1 MKVGVLALQGAFK
14 LHAEALDRLGVEA
27 LEVRSVE
34 DFNSSEALIIPGGES
49 TTMSFLLESS
59 GIFESLQER
68 SIAGMPILGTC
79 AGMILLSSKIA
90 DGRSD
95 QKPLNLIDIEVR
107 RNGYGR
113 QINSFESDL
122 FIEGFESSFRGVF
135 IRAPLVE
142 DVSEKVE
149 VIAELNGRP
158 VMCRQDSTIVTSFH
172 PELADDDRIHA
183 EFLEMASNSL

>member
-1 MKVGVLALQGAFK
+1 VKVGVLALQGAFK
-14 LHAEALDRLGVEA
+14 LHVRALERLGVEA
-27 LEVRSVE
+27 LEVRSLE
-34 DFNSSEALIIPGGES
+34 NFDAAEALIIPGGES

-68 SIAGMPILGTC
+68 STSGMPILGTC
-79 AGMILLSSKIA
+79 AGMILLSSIIT
-90 DGRSD
+90 DGRND
-95 QKPLNLIDIEVR
+95 QKPLGLIDIEVR

-113 QINSFESDL
+113 QIDSFESDL
-122 FIEGFESSFRGVF
+122 SIDGFDGSFRGIF

-142 DVSEKVE
+142 TTGEEVE
-149 VIAELNGRP
+149 VLAEIDGRP

-183 EFLEMASNSL
+183 EFLEMVSNS

>member
-14 LHAEALDRLGVEA
+14 LHVEALERLGVEA

-183 EFLEMASNSL
+183 EFLEMVSNS

>member
-14 LHAEALDRLGVEA
+14 LHAEALERLGVEA

-79 AGMILLSSKIA
+79 AGMVLLPAILA

-183 EFLEMASNSL
+183 EFLEMASNS

>member
-14 LHAEALDRLGVEA
+14 LHVQALERLGVEA
-27 LEVRSVE
+27 IEVRSLE
-34 DFNSSEALIIPGGES
+34 NFGASEALIIPGGES

-59 GIFESLQER
+59 GIFNSLQER
-68 SIAGMPILGTC
+68 SNNGMPILGTC
-79 AGMILLSSKIA
+79 AGMILLSSKIT
-90 DGRSD
+90 DGRND

-113 QINSFESDL
+113 QIDSFESDL
-122 FIEGFESSFRGVF
+122 LIEGFNRPFRGVF

-142 DVSEKVE
+142 NVSEKVE
-149 VIAELNGRP
+149 VLAEINGRP
-158 VMCRQDSTIVTSFH
+158 VMCRQDSIIVTSFH

-183 EFLEMASNSL
+183 EFLQLVSNS

>member
-1 MKVGVLALQGAFK
+1 VKVGVLALQGAFK
-14 LHAEALDRLGVEA
+14 LHVRALERLGVEA
-27 LEVRSVE
+27 LEVRSLE
-34 DFNSSEALIIPGGES
+34 NFDAAEALIIPGGES

-68 SIAGMPILGTC
+68 SASGMPILGTC
-79 AGMILLSSKIA
+79 AGMILLSSIIT
-90 DGRSD
+90 DGRND
-95 QKPLNLIDIEVR
+95 QKSLGLIDIEVR

-113 QINSFESDL
+113 QIDSFESDL
-122 FIEGFESSFRGVF
+122 SIDGFDGSFRGIF

-142 DVSEKVE
+142 TTGEEVE
-149 VIAELNGRP
+149 VLAEIDGRP

-183 EFLEMASNSL
+183 EFLEMVSNS

>member
-14 LHAEALDRLGVEA
+14 LHAEALERLGVEA

-142 DVSEKVE
+142 DVSERVE

-183 EFLEMASNSL
+183 EFLEMASNS

>member
-1 MKVGVLALQGAFK
+1 VKIGVLALQGAFK
-14 LHAEALDRLGVEA
+14 LHVQALERLGVEA
-27 LEVRSVE
+27 LEVRSLQ
-34 DFNSSEALIIPGGES
+34 DFDDSEALIIPGGES

-59 GIFESLQER
+59 GIFDSLKEC
-68 SIAGMPILGTC
+68 STDGMPILGTC
-79 AGMILLSSKIA
+79 AGMILLSSKIT

-95 QKPLNLIDIEVR
+95 QKSLGLIDIEVR

-113 QINSFESDL
+113 QIDSFESDL
-122 FIEGFESSFRGVF
+122 LIEGFDNSFRGVF

-142 DVSEKVE
+142 SVSEGVE
-149 VIAELNGRP
+149 VLAEINGHP

-183 EFLEMASNSL
+183 DFLEMVSNS

>member
-14 LHAEALDRLGVEA
+14 LHVQALERLGVETI
-27 LEVRSVE
+27 EVRSLE
-34 DFNSSEALIIPGGES
+34 NFDASEALIIPGGES

-59 GIFESLQER
+59 GIFDSLQER
-68 SIAGMPILGTC
+68 SNNGMPILGTC
-79 AGMILLSSKIA
+79 AGMILLSSKIT
-90 DGRSD
+90 DGRND

-113 QINSFESDL
+113 QIDSFESDL
-122 FIEGFESSFRGVF
+122 LIEGFNSSFRGIF

-142 DVSEKVE
+142 NVSEKVE
-149 VIAELNGRP
+149 VLAEINGRP
-158 VMCRQDSTIVTSFH
+158 VMCRQDSIIVTSFH

-183 EFLEMASNSL
+183 EFLELVSNS

>member
-14 LHAEALDRLGVEA
+14 LHVQALERLGVEA
-27 LEVRSVE
+27 LEVR
-34 DFNSSEALIIPGGES
+34 DLQNFDASEALIIPGGES

-59 GIFESLQER
+59 GIFDSLQER
-68 SIAGMPILGTC
+68 STDGMPVLGTC
-79 AGMILLSSKIA
+79 AGMILLSSKIL

-95 QKPLNLIDIEVR
+95 QKPLGLIDIEIR

-113 QINSFESDL
+113 QIDSFESDL
-122 FIEGFESSFRGVF
+122 LVEGFDRSFRGVF

-142 DVSEKVE
+142 GVSEEVE
-149 VIAELNGRP
+149 VLAEMNGRP

-183 EFLEMASNSL
+183 EFLEMVSNS

>member
-14 LHAEALDRLGVEA
+14 LHAEALERLGVEA

-149 VIAELNGRP
+149 VIAELNGSP

-183 EFLEMASNSL
+183 EFLEMASNC

>member
-14 LHAEALDRLGVEA
+14 LHVQALERLGVEA
-27 LEVRSVE
+27 IEVRSLE
-34 DFNSSEALIIPGGES
+34 NFGASEALIIPGGES

-59 GIFESLQER
+59 GIFDSLQER
-68 SIAGMPILGTC
+68 SNNRMPILGTC
-79 AGMILLSSKIA
+79 AGMILLSSKIT
-90 DGRSD
+90 DGRND

-113 QINSFESDL
+113 QIDSFESDL
-122 FIEGFESSFRGVF
+122 LIEGFNRSFRGVF

-142 DVSEKVE
+142 NVSEKVE
-149 VIAELNGRP
+149 VLAEINGRP
-158 VMCRQDSTIVTSFH
+158 VMCRQDSIIVTSFH

-183 EFLEMASNSL
+183 EFLELVSNS

>member
-14 LHAEALDRLGVEA
+14 LHVQALESLGVEA
-27 LEVRSVE
+27 IEVRSLE
-34 DFNSSEALIIPGGES
+34 NFAASEALIIPGGES

-59 GIFESLQER
+59 GIFDSLQER
-68 SIAGMPILGTC
+68 SNNRMPILGTC
-79 AGMILLSSKIA
+79 AGMILLSSKIT
-90 DGRSD
+90 DGRND

-113 QINSFESDL
+113 QIDSFESDL
-122 FIEGFESSFRGVF
+122 LIEGFNRSFRGVF

-142 DVSEKVE
+142 NVSEKVE
-149 VIAELNGRP
+149 VLAEINGRP
-158 VMCRQDSTIVTSFH
+158 VMCRQDSIIVTSFH

-183 EFLEMASNSL
+183 EFLELVSNS

>member
-1 MKVGVLALQGAFK
+1 VQAL
-14 LHAEALDRLGVEA
+14 ERLGVEA
-27 LEVRSVE
+27 LEVRSLQ
-34 DFNSSEALIIPGGES
+34 DFDDSEALIIPGGES

-59 GIFESLQER
+59 GLFDSLKER
-68 SIAGMPILGTC
+68 STDRMPILGTC
-79 AGMILLSSKIA
+79 AGMILLSSKIT

-95 QKPLNLIDIEVR
+95 QKSLGLIDIEVR

-113 QINSFESDL
+113 QIDSFESDL
-122 FIEGFESSFRGVF
+122 LIEGFDNSFRGVF

-142 DVSEKVE
+142 SVSEGVE
-149 VIAELNGRP
+149 VLAEINGHP

-183 EFLEMASNSL
+183 DFLEMVSNS